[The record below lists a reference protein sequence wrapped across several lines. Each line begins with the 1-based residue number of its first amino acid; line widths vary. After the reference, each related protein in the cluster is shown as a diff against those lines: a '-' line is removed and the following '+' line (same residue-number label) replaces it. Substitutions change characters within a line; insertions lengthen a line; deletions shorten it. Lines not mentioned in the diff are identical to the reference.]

1 MMKIL
6 ALEFYKNGAMQ
17 EAFALGGSLEKE
29 KINITKKYPAS
40 LQNYLIDTGNDVILV
55 DTGLPVETPD
65 FEEKPDQMLYM
76 GEKVADFK
84 VALKSIGYEP
94 TDVTKVILTHKHPD
108 HSGELRLFEHTKI
121 YLSHIEASAMNLNGE
136 NIIKVDFKDGQYKN
150 FKNSEIISENI
161 IMLPGYGHTTG
172 NSLVVV
178 EDAGKYYMIHGDI
191 TYTDEA
197 LRQNQL
203 SVVFEDKELAKETLN
218 NVRTFIKENNTVYL
232 STHTPEGLSSLKN
245 NTIMKL

>member
-1 MMKIL
+1 MKIL
-6 ALEFYKNGAMQ
+6 ALEFYTNGEMK

-29 KINITKKYPAS
+29 KIDLNKSFPAS
-40 LQNYLIDTGNDVILV
+40 LQNYLIDTGKEIILV

-65 FEEKPDQMLYM
+65 FEKKADQMLYM

-84 VALKSIGYEP
+84 TALKKLGYEP
-94 TDVTKVILTHKHPD
+94 SDVNKVILTHKHPD
-108 HSGELRLFEHTKI
+108 HSGELRLFENAKI
-121 YLSHIEASAMNLNGE
+121 YISHIEADALNLNSD
-136 NIIKVDFKDGQYKN
+136 NIVKVDFKDGQYKN
-150 FKNSEIISENI
+150 FEKSEVISEDI

-172 NSLVVV
+172 NSLVIAKN
-178 EDAGKYYMIHGDI
+178 DDLYYMIHGDI

-203 SVVFEDKELAKETLN
+203 SVVFEDKELAKETLET
-218 NVRTFIKENNTVYL
+218 VRTFIKENDTVYL

-245 NTIMKL
+245 KTIMKL

>member
-1 MMKIL
+1 MRIL
-6 ALEFYKNGAMQ
+6 ALEFYKNGEMK

-29 KINITKKYPAS
+29 KINLNKKYPAS
-40 LQNYLIDTGNDVILV
+40 LQNYLIDTGKDVILV

-76 GEKVADFK
+76 GEKIADFTT
-84 VALKSIGYEP
+84 ALKNVGYEL
-94 TDVTKVILTHKHPD
+94 TDITKIILTHKHPD
-108 HSGELRLFEHTKI
+108 HSGELRLFEHAKV
-121 YLSHIEASAMNLNGE
+121 YLSRVEADAMNLDSE

-150 FKNSEIISENI
+150 FEKSELISEDI
-161 IMLPGYGHTTG
+161 IMLPGFGHTTG

-178 EDAGKYYMIHGDI
+178 FNEGIHYMIHGDI

-197 LRQNQL
+197 LKQNQL
-203 SVVFEDKELAKETLN
+203 SVVFEDKELAKETLET
-218 NVRTFIKENNTVYL
+218 VRTFIKENDTVYL
-232 STHTPEGLSSLKN
+232 STHTPEGVSSLKN

>member
-1 MMKIL
+1 MKIL
-6 ALEFYKNGAMQ
+6 ALEFYKNGEMK

-29 KINITKKYPAS
+29 KINLGKKYPAS
-40 LQNYLIDTGNDVILV
+40 LQNYLIDTGKEIILV

-65 FEEKPDQMLYM
+65 FEKKADAMLYM
-76 GEKVADFK
+76 GEKVADFSA
-84 VALKSIGYEP
+84 ALKNIGYDP
-94 TDVTKVILTHKHPD
+94 NDVDKVILTHKHPD
-108 HSGELRLFEHTKI
+108 HSGELRLFKNAKI
-121 YLSHIEASAMNLNGE
+121 YLSHIESDALNLNGE

-150 FKNSEIISENI
+150 FNKSEVISEHI
-161 IMLPGYGHTTG
+161 IMLPAYGHTTG
-172 NSLVVV
+172 NSLVIV
-178 EDAGKYYMIHGDI
+178 ENSGIYYMIHGDV

-203 SVVFEDKELAKETLN
+203 SVVFEDKELAKETLES
-218 NVRTFIKENNTVYL
+218 VRTFIKGNDTVYL